1 MVEPKIG
8 VSHLVYGVHRAL
20 GQNARMIRQP
30 QQVSLLGKLATIV
43 IGSALVVLG
52 LMFSVVL
59 IALLAVLGVG
69 FWGYLRW
76 KTRGLRRAMR
86 EQAASAPVG
95 GTVID
100 GEAVVVAEHE
110 PGDRPVP
117 LVSDNRF

>member
-1 MVEPKIG
+1 
-8 VSHLVYGVHRAL
+8 
-20 GQNARMIRQP
+20 MIRQP

-43 IGSALVVLG
+43 IGSALLVLG

-110 PGDRPVP
+110 TGDRPVP
-117 LVSDNRF
+117 LVRDNRF